1 MGVSES
7 FKQLVTVE
15 VTPRFEVFYALQ
27 VLQSGTGENFN
38 AWRRDMERRL
48 PPRIRTE
55 IANVA
60 PSPLM
65 WPLLA
70 DALRDEP
77 PDIAFP
83 QMMAAFRQMDLQ
95 SFQRCVLAGVFK
107 GPRAVDGLMTGRTSL
122 KRTVANEPR
131 TQDKL
136 LTMLCLRPFE
146 PDSAASHVFE
156 QIVSDPAPYR
166 DEVINVLESFW
177 DNGFHESWTRLEP
190 ELRKSAQ
197 AMRRS
202 VLRDGLKAFASERQL
217 PITLDKGAILSV
229 RGTTRVMLKA
239 TLGVHLI
246 PSAFNVGKL
255 WAAYRDSH
263 NRTRFFVP
271 VLESGLIEN
280 PAKEEE
286 ARTAINPSAV
296 FKALGDTT
304 RYAMA
309 TTIAR
314 TPMTSVELARVFNV
328 SKPTISHHVQLL
340 RAAHLLREEQSEA
353 GVVLALDRR
362 VLEKA
367 SSAAAAEMFSEEGP
381 DHVVKRSRKAN
392 SELNNHK
399 RSNT

>member
-1 MGVSES
+1 MGVSET
-7 FKQLVTVE
+7 FKQFVTVE

-27 VLQSGTGENFN
+27 ALQSGTWEKLSE
-38 AWRRDMERRL
+38 WRREIERRL
-48 PPRIRTE
+48 PARIRTE

-83 QMMAAFRQMDLQ
+83 EMMAALRRMDLQ

-107 GPRAVDGLMTGRTSL
+107 GPRAVDGLMSGRTSL
-122 KRTVANEPR
+122 KRTVTNEPR
-131 TQDKL
+131 TQEKV
-136 LTMLCLRPFE
+136 LTMLGLRPF
-146 PDSAASHVFE
+146 DQASAPAHVFG

-166 DEVINVLESFW
+166 DEVIGVLESFW
-177 DNGFHESWTRLEP
+177 ENGFNESWTTLEP
-190 ELRKSAQ
+190 ELRNSAR

-217 PITLDKGAILSV
+217 PITLDNGAILSV
-229 RGTTRVMLKA
+229 RGTTRVTLKA

-246 PSAFNVGKL
+246 PSAFNVGRL

-271 VLESGLIEN
+271 VLEPGLIES
-280 PAKEEE
+280 PARAGETR
-286 ARTAINPSAV
+286 ATVDPSAV

-314 TPMTSVELARVFNV
+314 TPMTSVELARVFKV

-340 RAAHLLREEQSEA
+340 RGAHLLREEQSEA
-353 GVVLALDRR
+353 GVVLSLDRR

-367 SSAAAAEMFSEEGP
+367 SSAAATEMFSEEGP
-381 DHVVKRSRKAN
+381 EHVVKRSRKAN
-392 SELNNHK
+392 SESNTHK

>member
-7 FKQLVTVE
+7 FMQLVTVE

-27 VLQSGTGENFN
+27 ALQSGTGEKFSE
-38 AWRRDMERRL
+38 WRRDMERRL
-48 PPRIRTE
+48 PARIRTE

-77 PDIAFP
+77 ADIAFP
-83 QMMAAFRQMDLQ
+83 EMMAALRRMDLH

-107 GPRAVDGLMTGRTSL
+107 GPRAVDGLMSGRASL
-122 KRTVANEPR
+122 RRTVANEPR
-131 TQDKL
+131 TQEKVLTL
-136 LTMLCLRPFE
+136 LGLRPFE

-156 QIVSDPAPYR
+156 QIVSDPGPYR
-166 DEVINVLESFW
+166 DEVASVLESFW
-177 DNGFHESWTRLEP
+177 ENGFQESWMMLEP
-190 ELRKSAQ
+190 ELRNSART
-197 AMRRS
+197 MRRS
-202 VLRDGLKAFASERQL
+202 ILRDGLRTFANERQL

-229 RGTTRVMLKA
+229 RGTTRVTLKA
-239 TLGVHLI
+239 TLGVHVI

-271 VLESGLIEN
+271 VLEPALIES
-280 PAKEEE
+280 PAKAET
-286 ARTAINPSAV
+286 RTTVDPAAV

-304 RYAMA
+304 RYAIA

-314 TPMTSVELARVFNV
+314 TPMTSVELARVFHV

-340 RAAHLLREEQSEA
+340 RAAHLLREEQSDT
-353 GVVLALDRR
+353 GVVLSLDRR

-392 SELNNHK
+392 SETNSHK

>member
-27 VLQSGTGENFN
+27 ALQSGTGEKLSE
-38 AWRRDMERRL
+38 WRRDIERRL
-48 PPRIRTE
+48 PARIRTE

-83 QMMAAFRQMDLQ
+83 EMMAALRRMDLQ
-95 SFQRCVLAGVFK
+95 SFQRCVLGGVFK
-107 GPRAVDGLMTGRTSL
+107 GPRAVDGLMSGRTSL

-131 TQDKL
+131 TQEKVLAL
-136 LTMLCLRPFE
+136 LGLRPFE
-146 PDSAASHVFE
+146 PGSASHVFE
-156 QIVSDPAPYR
+156 QIVSDAAPYR

-177 DNGFHESWTRLEP
+177 ENGFRESWTMLEP
-190 ELRKSAQ
+190 ELRNSARS
-197 AMRRS
+197 MRRV
-202 VLRDGLKAFASERQL
+202 VLRDGLKTFASERQL

-229 RGTTRVMLKA
+229 RGTTRVTLKA

-246 PSAFNVGKL
+246 PSAFNVSKL

-263 NRTRFFVP
+263 NHTRFFIP
-271 VLESGLIEN
+271 VLEPGLIES
-280 PAKEEE
+280 PAKAEETR
-286 ARTAINPSAV
+286 ATIDPSAV

-340 RAAHLLREEQSEA
+340 RAAHLLREEQSET
-353 GVVLALDRR
+353 GVVLSLDRR

-367 SSAAAAEMFSEEGP
+367 SSSAAAEMFSEEGP
-381 DHVVKRSRKAN
+381 GHVVKRSRKAN
-392 SELNNHK
+392 SELNTHK

>member
-7 FKQLVTVE
+7 FKELVTVE

-27 VLQSGTGENFN
+27 ALQSGTGEKFS
-38 AWRRDMERRL
+38 AWRRDIERRL
-48 PPRIRTE
+48 PARIRTE

-70 DALRDEP
+70 DALREEP
-77 PDIAFP
+77 PDIGFP
-83 QMMAAFRQMDLQ
+83 DMIGALRRMDLQ

-131 TQDKL
+131 TQEKV
-136 LTMLCLRPFE
+136 LTMLGLRPFE
-146 PDSAASHVFE
+146 PGSAAAHVFE
-156 QIVSDPAPYR
+156 QIVSNPAPYR
-166 DEVINVLESFW
+166 DEVISVLESFW
-177 DNGFHESWTRLEP
+177 ENGFRESWTMLEP
-190 ELRKSAQ
+190 DLRNSART
-197 AMRRS
+197 MRRS

-229 RGTTRVMLKA
+229 RGTARVTLKA

-271 VLESGLIEN
+271 VLEPALIES
-280 PAKEEE
+280 PARAEE
-286 ARTAINPSAV
+286 ARAAIDPAAV

-340 RAAHLLREEQSEA
+340 RAAHLLREEQSET
-353 GVVLALDRR
+353 GVVLSLDRR

-392 SELNNHK
+392 SESNTHK